1 MSEVFTH
8 VLDFDSAQP
17 VLCFYFGEV
26 NALLLFTIAF
36 YCNWNVNR
44 FFVIDCC

>member
-26 NALLLFTIAF
+26 NALQEKGF
-36 YCNWNVNR
+36 YNR
-44 FFVIDCC
+44 FLL